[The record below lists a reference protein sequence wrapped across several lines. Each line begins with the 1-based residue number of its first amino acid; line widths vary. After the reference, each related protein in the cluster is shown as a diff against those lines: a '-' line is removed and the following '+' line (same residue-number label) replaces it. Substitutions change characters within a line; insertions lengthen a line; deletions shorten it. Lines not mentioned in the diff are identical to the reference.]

1 MFFEVK
7 FCFSY
12 LSLFE
17 SNWYTSVYNMNF
29 FFKFSLSM
37 SIYSLKHRLEVL
49 NPLISS
55 PFFHIYKGDLFV
67 KQVGLPLF
75 LAFLT
80 EKAKKLII

>member
-1 MFFEVK
+1 
-7 FCFSY
+7 
-12 LSLFE
+12 
-17 SNWYTSVYNMNF
+17 
-29 FFKFSLSM
+29 M